1 MTQVNLGSWAC
12 LVNIGQT
19 GMSNILDLF
28 ARKCPPICGP
38 RDCSHEQ
45 WTHPGICKRI
55 TRFLTRRLKSDL
67 MCCTEFVFCWLSP
80 TLKTL
85 WWAFSIL
92 WNVPPVLNFAN
103 CEYFN
108 YFCFSI
114 LWHVNVSSSAVFFL
128 SRWVRSLNCSSRTS
142 VSMTRLQQNGQRGD
156 HHQHQPLNHHHHQH
170 HQHQHQ
176 H

>member
-1 MTQVNLGSWAC
+1 
-12 LVNIGQT
+12 
-19 GMSNILDLF
+19 MSNILDLC

-67 MCCTEFVFCWLSP
+67 RCYSEFVFCWLSP

-85 WWAFSIL
+85 WWAFSILWNVPPVLNFVNCELFFYFYFSIL

-142 VSMTRLQQNGQRGD
+142 VSMTRLQQNGPRGD
-156 HHQHQPLNHHHHQH
+156 HH